1 MDLESKAEHIR
12 DMLGT
17 YAPEEQR
24 RLLQELL
31 DSAPVHEGTSIE
43 NAADYVHIFRHLLF
57 SAFFPHE
64 GNPTP
69 PWNIGIT
76 SRALAWDW
84 IFAQIQDEM
93 AQDTWMHRA
102 CVPQIQECARQAL
115 VTWAE
120 RDYPLRISP
129 RMLEQFGVA
138 LSTLSSLCMRV
149 RGWDFPPPPLCADL
163 ARDYIAAFHLNWAD
177 VEKRRARQLIKLG
190 AQDTETIIGKNGVA
204 LEPPPRPSLGPRF
217 HQFPPNCL
225 DVAHECGVA

>member
-1 MDLESKAEHIR
+1 MVR
-12 DMLGT
+12 G
-17 YAPEEQR
+17 
-24 RLLQELL
+24 
-31 DSAPVHEGTSIE
+31 
-43 NAADYVHIFRHLLF
+43 
-57 SAFFPHE
+57 
-64 GNPTP
+64 
-69 PWNIGIT
+69 
-76 SRALAWDW
+76 AWK
-84 IFAQIQDEM
+84 
-93 AQDTWMHRA
+93 HRA
-102 CVPQIQECARQAL
+102 CLPQLQDCARQVL

-120 RDYPLRISP
+120 CDYPLRLAP

-138 LSTLSSLCMRV
+138 FSTLSSLCMRL
-149 RGWDFPPPPLCADL
+149 RGWDFSPPPLCADL